1 VKLGE
6 VISLVRAA
14 RAKPGERK
22 PIVVAGAREL
32 VPLLAKE
39 LRGGGEASLVR
50 EGSAVGAAVLVWIG
64 KADEDALRAASRARV
79 PIVGLTSGESLPY
92 VLDTDLVI
100 VRPGEALPVERV
112 ARAIAGVLGSGGVRL
127 ASRLPVLRDP
137 LAGELV
143 RREARIAAL
152 AATRREP
159 AEVLT
164 LLANE
169 QVLLVARIVDL
180 YGGAASAAARLAAP
194 LAGLGARSVAR
205 RFGERLPRSRAVR
218 AVAAYGLTRAVGQAA
233 RLSVRSRS

>member
-32 VPLLAKE
+32 VPLLVKD
-39 LRGGGEASLVR
+39 LREGGEASLVR
-50 EGSAVGAAVLVWIG
+50 EGSAAGAAVLVWIG

-79 PIVGLTSGESLPY
+79 PIVGVTGGESLPY

-100 VRPGEALPVERV
+100 VRPGEAMPVERV
-112 ARAIAGVLGSGGVRL
+112 ARAVAGVLGSGGVRL

-164 LLANE
+164 LLVNG
-169 QVLLVARIVDL
+169 QVLLIARIVDL

-205 RFGERLPRSRAVR
+205 RFGDRLPRNRAVR
-218 AVAAYGLTRAVGQAA
+218 AAAAYGLTRALGQAA
-233 RLSVRSRS
+233 RLSVRSRT

>member
-1 VKLGE
+1 L
-6 VISLVRAA
+6 LV
-14 RAKPGERK
+14 
-22 PIVVAGAREL
+22 
-32 VPLLAKE
+32 KE
-39 LRGGGEASLVR
+39 LREGGDALLVR
-50 EGSAVGAAVLVWIG
+50 EGSAAGAAVFVWIG

-79 PIVGLTSGESLPY
+79 PIVGVTGGESLPY
-92 VLDTDLVI
+92 ALDTDLVI

-143 RREARIAAL
+143 RRGARIAAL
-152 AATRREP
+152 AATRRDP
-159 AEVLT
+159 AEVLN

-169 QVLLVARIVDL
+169 QVLLIARIVDL

-205 RFGERLPRSRAVR
+205 RFGDRLPRTRAVR
-218 AVAAYGLTRAVGQAA
+218 AAAAYGLTRAVGHAA
-233 RLSVRSRS
+233 RLSVRSRT